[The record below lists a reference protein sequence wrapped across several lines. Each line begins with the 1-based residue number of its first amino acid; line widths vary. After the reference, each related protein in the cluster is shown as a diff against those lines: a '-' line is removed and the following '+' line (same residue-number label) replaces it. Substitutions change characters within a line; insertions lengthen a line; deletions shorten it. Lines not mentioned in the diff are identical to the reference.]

1 MDNPE
6 KIEKLEQITREHSK
20 DFEMIVL
27 YPISTL
33 DIQKNGNPFAFSI
46 ITSGNRKNRIRI
58 RDQEDYDSAEKLKQD
73 YRIKFPELGEWEVKY
88 QPPESF
94 DKGDF
99 ESYLFNLN

>member
-33 DIQKNGNPFAFSI
+33 IYKRMGTPLHFQ
-46 ITSGNRKNRIRI
+46 
-58 RDQEDYDSAEKLKQD
+58 L
-73 YRIKFPELGEWEVKY
+73 
-88 QPPESF
+88 
-94 DKGDF
+94 
-99 ESYLFNLN
+99 